1 MQLRPQYAAK
11 QTTTEPPIGRA
22 ARRVPPP
29 PKPPC
34 VQLGNLGQPPPAAPL
49 WQQWPQ
55 PPVASWTNQQS
66 ELAIRSTGTQH
77 KVIYDIVEGL
87 GSQSQAMVSQLTNTF
102 ATAQTTTQSQVM
114 QCIQSLHTSQSAQN
128 ERQMN
133 QMAECQA
140 SQMEILRSV
149 MLDVIH
155 MVKPAA
161 PPVQPIPPAT
171 PPPNWMLSGGSS
183 GSGGEN
189 PTGYQGTNP
198 EWAHPDW
205 SEPPTASAEYP
216 GWASQRTWTAAPAP
230 SAVRCTVFVRP
241 PTGTAPTTPPPEMTS
256 PPPVPAEMSVEEVEP
271 IEPDDDRWRRR
282 VRSRGWG
289 SGWHDK
295 DHHRG
300 SGHQNI

>member
-87 GSQSQAMVSQLTNTF
+87 GSQSQAMVNQLTNTF

-149 MLDVIH
+149 MSDIIH

-189 PTGYQGTNP
+189 PTALQWTNP

-205 SEPPTASAEYP
+205 AEPPTASAQWP
-216 GWASQRTWTAAPAP
+216 GWASQRTWTAAHAP
-230 SAVRCTVFVRP
+230 SAVGCIVRP

-256 PPPVPAEMSVEEVEP
+256 PPPIPAEMSMEEIEP

-289 SGWHDK
+289 SGGWHDK

>member
-1 MQLRPQYAAK
+1 
-11 QTTTEPPIGRA
+11 
-22 ARRVPPP
+22 
-29 PKPPC
+29 
-34 VQLGNLGQPPPAAPL
+34 
-49 WQQWPQ
+49 
-55 PPVASWTNQQS
+55 
-66 ELAIRSTGTQH
+66 
-77 KVIYDIVEGL
+77 
-87 GSQSQAMVSQLTNTF
+87 
-102 ATAQTTTQSQVM
+102 
-114 QCIQSLHTSQSAQN
+114 
-128 ERQMN
+128 
-133 QMAECQA
+133 
-140 SQMEILRSV
+140 MEILRSV
-149 MLDVIH
+149 MSDIIH
-155 MVKPAA
+155 MVKPPA

-189 PTGYQGTNP
+189 PTALQWTNP

-205 SEPPTASAEYP
+205 AEPPTASAEYP

-241 PTGTAPTTPPPEMTS
+241 PTGTAPTTPPPEMT
-256 PPPVPAEMSVEEVEP
+256 PPPVPAEMSAEEVEP

-289 SGWHDK
+289 SGGWHDK